1 MTEQQSKSR
10 RTTGGAAGTN
20 GRAATGKPA
29 GATGSK
35 APGAT
40 SAVGTKKP
48 TGSANAAAGATRST
62 GAAAPN
68 PAAGDAKT
76 PMVRFTG
83 DWREDIVGDVRAGV
97 KLRVEYAPDRLPGN
111 GKSGVIAEVM
121 FSPGGQH
128 HTGRVTGGR
137 FDITVP
143 DDAREM
149 TIWFHRTEGGA
160 TSWDSR
166 FGANYSFPVQAGASK
181 SANRRPA
188 SAA

>member
-1 MTEQQSKSR
+1 MTEQQNRSR
-10 RTTGGAAGTN
+10 ARTTGGAAGTN
-20 GRAATGKPA
+20 GRAATA
-29 GATGSK
+29 RTTGATSSK

-40 SAVGTKKP
+40 SAVGAIKAPSRAK
-48 TGSANAAAGATRST
+48 ATA
-62 GAAAPN
+62 GAAAPK
-68 PAAGDAKT
+68 PAAGGAT
-76 PMVRFTG
+76 PVVRFTG

-111 GKSGVIAEVM
+111 GKGGVIAELM

-137 FDITVP
+137 FDIMVP

-166 FGANYSFPVQAGASK
+166 FGANYSFPVQSGASK